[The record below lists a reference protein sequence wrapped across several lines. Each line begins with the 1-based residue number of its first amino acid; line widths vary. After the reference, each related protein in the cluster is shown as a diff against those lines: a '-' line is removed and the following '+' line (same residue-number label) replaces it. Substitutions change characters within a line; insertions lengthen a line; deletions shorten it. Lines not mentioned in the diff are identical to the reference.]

1 MTHLREIIVDLA
13 DAGVDFVI
21 GGGVACV
28 LHGVE
33 RFTLDLDVSVN
44 LTDANLG
51 QFIAIMKKQGLVPR
65 VPVPPESLLDSDF
78 RKTIVEEKNAL
89 VFTFIDLDDP
99 RKHVDMFLTDELSF
113 EEMSKEC
120 DEVELDGRR
129 IKIAGISKLLELK
142 ESIDPP
148 RDKDQIDIG
157 VLKTLLNDEC

>member
-148 RDKDQIDIG
+148 REKDQIDIG
-157 VLKTLLNDEC
+157 V